1 MKVLKYYIP
10 VLFLFSVFTYTVD
23 AQNKVNEKSDV
34 YRTVDEMPVYPGG
47 NDALRNFI
55 TQNVTYPEKAKK
67 EGIRGKVFV
76 SFVINK
82 KGEVTKAKI
91 ERGVSPELDKEAL
104 RVIKSL
110 SKWTPGKE
118 KGKLAKVQFTVPIN
132 FALN

>member
-1 MKVLKYYIP
+1 MKVLKYYLP

-55 TQNVTYPEKAKK
+55 AKNVTYPEKAKK
-67 EGIRGKVFV
+67 EGIQGKVFV
-76 SFVINK
+76 SFVISK
-82 KGEVTKAKI
+82 KGEVSNAKI

-104 RVIKSL
+104 RVINSL
-110 SKWTPGKE
+110 PDFKPGKQR
-118 KGKLAKVQFTVPIN
+118 GKPVKVFYNAVIN
-132 FALN
+132 FQLQ

>member
-1 MKVLKYYIP
+1 MKVLKYYLP

-55 TQNVTYPEKAKK
+55 AQNVTYPEKAKK

-82 KGEVTKAKI
+82 KGEVSNAKI

-110 SKWTPGKE
+110 PKWTPGKE